1 MIGIYKITNKNNGK
15 SYIGQSI
22 HCGKRLDEH
31 SKGSQLIDEVIQL
44 EGIENFNFEILKEVE
59 KEELSYWE
67 DYYIIKF
74 GTMFPNGYNK
84 KWNCNRETREEI
96 EKEILKERKE
106 NKVEEKISMGD
117 SIIEDKDFFLEE
129 NELTGNLFKTYIGLF
144 FNSICKEKIY
154 FINKNKNPV
163 SKLSKMVK
171 LTEKTYKKYFLE
183 LKRLNLIKENN
194 DRIYIE
200 NLKEI
205 TNFINIEEYEKF
217 NYKELYILWKIRSEN
232 VLGIKDFYLY
242 ELYWNGGKKKLSC
255 PVNNE
260 IKEILNTLQ
269 ENQKIIVKIDRDSD
283 GKCKAIQII
292 SI

>member
-1 MIGIYKITNKNNGK
+1 M
-15 SYIGQSI
+15 
-22 HCGKRLDEH
+22 
-31 SKGSQLIDEVIQL
+31 
-44 EGIENFNFEILKEVE
+44 
-59 KEELSYWE
+59 SYWE

-106 NKVEEKISMGD
+106 NKVEGKISMGD
-117 SIIEDKDFFLEE
+117 SFIEDKDFSLEE

-232 VLGIKDFYLY
+232 DLRIKDFYLY

-255 PVNNE
+255 PINNE

>member
-1 MIGIYKITNKNNGK
+1 
-15 SYIGQSI
+15 
-22 HCGKRLDEH
+22 
-31 SKGSQLIDEVIQL
+31 
-44 EGIENFNFEILKEVE
+44 
-59 KEELSYWE
+59 
-67 DYYIIKF
+67 
-74 GTMFPNGYNK
+74 
-84 KWNCNRETREEI
+84 
-96 EKEILKERKE
+96 
-106 NKVEEKISMGD
+106 
-117 SIIEDKDFFLEE
+117 
-129 NELTGNLFKTYIGLF
+129 
-144 FNSICKEKIY
+144 
-154 FINKNKNPV
+154 
-163 SKLSKMVK
+163 MVK

-232 VLGIKDFYLY
+232 DLGIKDFYLY

-255 PVNNE
+255 PINNE

-269 ENQKIIVKIDRDSD
+269 ENQKIVVKIDRDSD
-283 GKCKAIQII
+283 GKCKVIQII

>member
-117 SIIEDKDFFLEE
+117 SIIKDKDFSLEE

-232 VLGIKDFYLY
+232 DLGIKDFYLY

-283 GKCKAIQII
+283 GKCKAIQIV